1 MPPEVTVT
9 TEEPLHYKE
18 ICSIS
23 GFSVPIWPARK
34 RDRGYRKYVHRT
46 GRTVIMST
54 AVVGKGLEG
63 IVAAN
68 SGICY
73 IDGEAGVLA
82 YRGIDIHELAENSTF
97 EESTYLLW
105 NGILPTELALREFQ
119 QQLALARELDQRIV
133 DMLKSFPRSATP
145 MEVLRTAVSA
155 LSFYDADEKDNSH
168 DANVRKAYNLTAQI
182 AMIVAIYD
190 RIRKGKEIVP
200 PDRTLPH
207 AGNFLWMLNGEKP
220 SATATKTLDIALI
233 LHADHELNASTF
245 AARVIAAT
253 LSDIHSAI
261 TGALGALK
269 GPLHGGANEGVMR
282 LLLQIDKAGAD
293 PVEYVKGML
302 QAKQKI
308 MGFGHRVYR
317 TEDPRATHLRRMSEQ
332 LGRDAGQP
340 KWFEM
345 SRAIE
350 LYINQD
356 KKLNANVDF
365 YSASTYATLGIDIDL
380 YTPIFAISRIAGW
393 AAHVIEQLDDNRLI
407 RPRAEYIG
415 PEYPSPYIPIDQRG

>member
-1 MPPEVTVT
+1 
-9 TEEPLHYKE
+9 
-18 ICSIS
+18 
-23 GFSVPIWPARK
+23 
-34 RDRGYRKYVHRT
+34 
-46 GRTVIMST
+46 MST
-54 AVVGKGLEG
+54 AVAGKGLEG

-68 SGICY
+68 SGICW

-82 YRGIDIHELAENSTF
+82 YRGIDIHELAVRSTF
-97 EESTYLLW
+97 EETTYLLW
-105 NGILPTELALREFQ
+105 NGILPNQLKLREFTS
-119 QQLALARELDQRIV
+119 QLALARNIDQRII
-133 DMLKSFPRSATP
+133 DLLRSFPTTATP

-190 RIRKGKEIVP
+190 RIRKGKEVVP
-200 PDRTLPH
+200 PDRSLSH
-207 AGNFLWMLNGEKP
+207 AGNFLWMLTGEQP
-220 SATATKTLDIALI
+220 SETATRTLDIALI

-253 LSDIHSAI
+253 LSDIHSAV
-261 TGALGALK
+261 TGAIGALK
-269 GPLHGGANEGVMR
+269 GPLHGGANEAVMR
-282 LLLQIDKAGAD
+282 LLHEIDKAGVD
-293 PVEYVKGML
+293 PVDYVKSML
-302 QAKQKI
+302 AAKQKI
-308 MGFGHRVYR
+308 SGFGHRVYK
-317 TEDPRATHLRRMSEQ
+317 TEDPRATHLRKMSEQ
-332 LGRDAGQP
+332 LGIDAGQP
-340 KWFEM
+340 KWFNY

-350 LYINQD
+350 LYVKGE

-415 PEYPSPYIPIDQRG
+415 PEYPSHWIPVEERG